1 MSSSYAERKLQE
13 ALLESGGSPAAAR
26 RLVMGWAARDSRLLQ
41 ELAQPFLTG
50 IVGHAVDRVIRRMP
64 KAQSRRSAAGSLGG
78 SALDGVIRA
87 LGENFA
93 RSDDPVADLPARPA
107 ASAAH
112 ADVIRGLAKAQ
123 VRKRA
128 LAFDHASSARR

>member
-1 MSSSYAERKLQE
+1 MSSSYAERKLEQ
-13 ALLESGGSPAAAR
+13 ALLECGGSPSVAR
-26 RLVMGWAARDSRLLQ
+26 RLVMGWASKDPRLLQ

-50 IVGHAVDRVIRRMP
+50 IVGHAVDRAIKRQP
-64 KAQSRRSAAGSLGG
+64 KGRPQPKPGALGTA
-78 SALDGVIRA
+78 ALDGIIRA
-87 LGENFA
+87 LGQNFD
-93 RSDDPVADLPARPA
+93 RGDPVRAEP
-107 ASAAH
+107 SCAAH

>member
-1 MSSSYAERKLQE
+1 MSSSYAERKLEQ
-13 ALLESGGSPAAAR
+13 ALLECGGSPSVAR
-26 RLVMGWAARDSRLLQ
+26 RLVMSWASKDPRLLQ

-50 IVGHAVDRVIRRMP
+50 IVGHAVDRAIKRLP
-64 KAQSRRSAAGSLGG
+64 KGRPQAAPGALGTA
-78 SALDGVIRA
+78 ALDGIIRA
-87 LGENFA
+87 LGQNFDRGGTVTA
-93 RSDDPVADLPARPA
+93 EPSASPNP
-107 ASAAH
+107 SAAH